1 MCYWL
6 LTQSGTPIARTT
18 VQAISE
24 NELMTDIV
32 KDKIKRFDNAIH
44 LKIGGEFDRNE
55 IANLLAHEPRGMQ
68 SDREGQI
75 DDNAPLE
82 PDAEMPKADD
92 FDTEAYDKYIS
103 AQVLLPKGDG
113 LVSCR
118 VLNRKRD
125 HDGHPVGQHNSNP
138 ILDSRVYNVEFPD
151 GNVQEYAANVVAESL
166 YAQVDDEGN
175 QYMIMQEI
183 IDHKKD
189 GTAVSKDDMW
199 ILSANGNKRKRTTI
213 KGWTLT
219 ILWKDGSTT
228 SEPLR
233 NLKES
238 NPVEVAE
245 YAVANKI
252 ADGPA
257 FAWWINDVIRK
268 RDRIISKIRSRYW
281 KRTHKF
287 GIQVPRNVDE
297 ALQIDKETGTD
308 LWYKAIQKEMKNVVP
323 AFQFVEKNER
333 VPIGYK
339 WIPCHMV
346 FDVKMDFTR
355 KARLVAG
362 GHVTDPPATITYSSV
377 VSRDSVRIAFLIA
390 ALNDLDV
397 LAADI
402 GNAYLNAST
411 KEKVYTTAGKEFGSK
426 EGFSVLI
433 VRALYGLKSSGAA
446 WRAHLAQTL
455 RDMGYIPCLAD
466 PDVWMRK
473 CTKPD
478 GFKYYEYLLVYVD
491 DILCVSHKPQETMAV
506 LGKLYRLKDDSVQAP
521 QRYLGATLKQWRFPE
536 DAQKV
541 RWGLSSEQYV
551 NNAIKNVENELRKV
565 DLKLPT
571 KANTPMTSGY
581 RPELDVSQL
590 LDDEQ
595 ANYFQNLI
603 GVLRWAV
610 ELGRIDIHIDIA
622 MLSSFLVQPRI
633 GHLDQVFHVFAY
645 LKSHKRSTMVFDDTK
660 ANISESKF
668 V

>member
-1 MCYWL
+1 M
-6 LTQSGTPIARTT
+6 
-18 VQAISE
+18 
-24 NELMTDIV
+24 
-32 KDKIKRFDNAIH
+32 
-44 LKIGGEFDRNE
+44 
-55 IANLLAHEPRGMQ
+55 
-68 SDREGQI
+68 
-75 DDNAPLE
+75 
-82 PDAEMPKADD
+82 
-92 FDTEAYDKYIS
+92 
-103 AQVLLPKGDG
+103 
-113 LVSCR
+113 
-118 VLNRKRD
+118 
-125 HDGHPVGQHNSNP
+125 
-138 ILDSRVYNVEFPD
+138 
-151 GNVQEYAANVVAESL
+151 
-166 YAQVDDEGN
+166 
-175 QYMIMQEI
+175 
-183 IDHKKD
+183 
-189 GTAVSKDDMW
+189 
-199 ILSANGNKRKRTTI
+199 
-213 KGWTLT
+213 
-219 ILWKDGSTT
+219 
-228 SEPLR
+228 
-233 NLKES
+233 
-238 NPVEVAE
+238 
-245 YAVANKI
+245 
-252 ADGPA
+252 
-257 FAWWINDVIRK
+257 
-268 RDRIISKIRSRYW
+268 
-281 KRTHKF
+281 
-287 GIQVPRNVDE
+287 
-297 ALQIDKETGTD
+297 QIDKETGTD

-402 GNAYLNAST
+402 GNDYLNAST

-455 RDMGYIPCLAD
+455 RDMGYIPYLAD

-541 RWGLSSEQYV
+541 RWVVFRTICEQRH
-551 NNAIKNVENELRKV
+551 KNVETELRKV

-581 RPELDVSQL
+581 RPELDVSPL

-610 ELGRIDIHIDIA
+610 ELGINRFTCETYVRTLIVGG
-622 MLSSFLVQPRI
+622 SFICLYWSCIYGTGLVYGMCERE
-633 GHLDQVFHVFAY
+633 LVV
-645 LKSHKRSTMVFDDTK
+645 
-660 ANISESKF
+660 
-668 V
+668 